1 MKPFKNFTAFAV
13 LGLFLL
19 VALNSCKKDPLN
31 NLSSNDSRIYITNY
45 DTAANFE
52 SYQTFSIEDSV
63 NVIVNDQSLG
73 NQLNTYDS
81 TVISE
86 VARMMKGRG
95 YSLLDKSGKPD
106 LAVNVSRVT
115 NTSTGIISYPDYWDG
130 YGGFYDPYYWGY
142 PGYGYYA
149 PYIIGAY
156 TIRDGGLEID
166 ILDLK
171 NATSQGNK
179 IQALWSGLA
188 RGAAVFNPANASAE
202 VDTLFSQSPY
212 LKSNN

>member
-1 MKPFKNFTAFAV
+1 MKPFKNFAAFAV
-13 LGLFLL
+13 LGVVIL

-45 DTAANFE
+45 DTAASFE

-86 VARMMKGRG
+86 VTQMMKSRG
-95 YSLLDKSGKPD
+95 YSLVDKSGKPD

-130 YGGFYDPYYWGY
+130 YGGYYDPYYWGY

-179 IQALWSGLA
+179 IQALWTGLA
-188 RGAAVFNPANASAE
+188 RGAAVFNTANASAE

-212 LKSNN
+212 LKSTN

>member
-1 MKPFKNFTAFAV
+1 MKPFKNFAAFAV
-13 LGLFLL
+13 LGAVILIG
-19 VALNSCKKDPLN
+19 LNSCKKDPLN

-52 SYQTFSIEDSV
+52 SYQTFSIGDSV
-63 NVIVNDQSLG
+63 NVIVNNQSLG

-86 VARMMKGRG
+86 VTRMMKSRG
-95 YSLLDKSGKPD
+95 YSLVDKSGKPD

-130 YGGFYDPYYWGY
+130 YGGYYDPYYWGY

-188 RGAAVFNPANASAE
+188 RGAAVFNTANASAE

-212 LKSNN
+212 LKSTN

>member
-1 MKPFKNFTAFAV
+1 MKPFKNFIAFAI
-13 LGLFLL
+13 LGLFIL

-31 NLSSNDSRIYITNY
+31 NLSSDDSRIYITNY

-86 VARMMKGRG
+86 VARMMKSRG
-95 YSLLDKSGKPD
+95 YSLVNKSGKPD

-188 RGAAVFNPANASAE
+188 RGAAVFSTANASAE

-212 LKSNN
+212 LKSTN

>member
-13 LGLFLL
+13 LGLFIL
-19 VALNSCKKDPLN
+19 VALYSCKKDPLN

-45 DTAANFE
+45 DTAANFG

-86 VARMMKGRG
+86 VARMMKSRG
-95 YSLLDKSGKPD
+95 YSVVDKSGKPD

-188 RGAAVFNPANASAE
+188 RGAAVFNTANASAE

-212 LKSNN
+212 LKSTN